1 MKPVIVATPELAD
14 AFGLAGLT
22 VYELDMQA
30 GWQDQALQII
40 QQVLTLRD
48 VAIVLVD
55 ERFVEFFE
63 RGLAGR
69 DLPLV
74 ASFPVA
80 EVHRDESYVDELCRR
95 YLGQKIHVEG
105 EGT

>member
-1 MKPVIVATPELAD
+1 MKPVIVAPPELAD

-22 VYELDMQA
+22 VYELAMQA
-30 GWQDQALQII
+30 DWQDQARQIV
-40 QQVLTLRD
+40 QQVLAMRE

-55 ERFVEFFE
+55 ERFVEPFE

-74 ASFPVA
+74 ASFPA
-80 EVHRDESYVDELCRR
+80 EEVQRDESYVDELCRR